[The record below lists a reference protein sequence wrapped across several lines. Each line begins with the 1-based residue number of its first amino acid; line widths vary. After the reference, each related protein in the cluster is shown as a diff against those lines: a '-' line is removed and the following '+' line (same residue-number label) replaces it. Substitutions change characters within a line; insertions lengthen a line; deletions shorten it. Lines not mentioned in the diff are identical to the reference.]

1 MIPSGQGYFKGQN
14 AVVFGSGTIGIAAA
28 VAFKYFGMEK
38 VMICDYSAFV

>member
-1 MIPSGQGYFKGQN
+1 MVKGMSKDKN

-38 VMICDYSAFV
+38 